1 MCVVKLLDVLK
12 VQIIKGQLHFHV
24 SLCANLKCSL
34 VLVRD
39 KVDCH
44 SLTTKSTTA
53 TDSVDVVLSV
63 GGEIVVDDQRH
74 LLHIDSSGQEIGGD
88 QDSRGSGPEFSH
100 DDVTLLLVHVSV
112 HGGHSEIPLVHLLSQ
127 PVDLT

>member
-1 MCVVKLLDVLK
+1 MFLLK
-12 VQIIKGQLHFHV
+12 IFN
-24 SLCANLKCSL
+24 ANLKCSL

-63 GGEIVVDDQRH
+63 GGEVIVDDQGD
-74 LLHIDSSGQEIGGD
+74 LLDIDSSGQKVGGD
-88 QDSRGSGPEFSH
+88 QDSGGARTEFPH

-112 HGGHSEIPLVHLLSQ
+112 HGGHSEVSLMHLLGQ
-127 PVDLT
+127 PVDL

>member
-1 MCVVKLLDVLK
+1 MSRGHSCKCQCNLYLK
-12 VQIIKGQLHFHV
+12 R
-24 SLCANLKCSL
+24 SL
-34 VLVRD
+34 VLVSN

-63 GGEIVVDDQRH
+63 GGEVIVDDQGD
-74 LLHIDSSGQEIGGD
+74 LLDIDSSGQEVGGD
-88 QDSRGSGPEFSH
+88 QNSGGAGTELPH
-100 DDVTLLLVHVSV
+100 DDVALLLVHVSV
-112 HGGHSEIPLVHLLSQ
+112 HGGHREVSLVHLLSQ